1 MADDIKRIKELVE
14 IVAKKIRG
22 IETQQ
27 DLMSAQVRMIKDQ
40 QSVMNDK
47 LDTIDDTLDDH
58 TKLLNQH
65 TGKLDNHTAAL
76 MKIEDTLE
84 GYADMYKVN
93 KEKND
98 ELEERVE
105 TIEDKLDLNSKN

>member
-1 MADDIKRIKELVE
+1 MADDLKKIKDLVE
-14 IVAKKIRG
+14 IIVKKIRG

-27 DLMSAQVRMIKDQ
+27 GVMAEQVRVIKDQ
-40 QSVMNDK
+40 QSVMND
-47 LDTIDDTLDDH
+47 
-58 TKLLNQH
+58 
-65 TGKLDNHTAAL
+65 KLDNHTAAL

-93 KEKND
+93 KEKSA

-105 TIEDKLDLNSKN
+105 TVEDKLSIPSKN